1 MESEPMIIYLLFA
14 LLAATLAFPF
24 VAEALRPRMTA
35 TRRKLAPGQFANLS
49 QGITHYQWTGPE
61 DGPVAVCVHGLTT
74 PSFVYGPFAEGL
86 AAKGYRVLT
95 YDLYGRGFSDRP
107 KGEQDSA
114 FFNRQLNDLLA
125 DQGVTEPFV
134 LVGYSMGGAIGA
146 GFAAA
151 HLTRVKQLILLAPA
165 GMALDLGP
173 LVDMAQRGT
182 FMGTWMTLGFYPKS
196 LRRATEG
203 ERGLESPIPHM
214 VDRQIEETRL
224 KGFAPAVLSSLRGVL
239 DEDLEPAH
247 RAVAAAG
254 IPVTAIWGETDEV
267 IPLECKDRLSD
278 WNPAAQNHVIAGAGH
293 TVTYT
298 HTDEVLKALNKT
310 L

>member
-1 MESEPMIIYLLFA
+1 MEGESVILYTFA
-14 LLAATLAFPF
+14 ALVAAALAFPF

-35 TRRKLAPGQFANLS
+35 TRRKLAPGQFAQLS
-49 QGITHYQWTGPE
+49 QGTTHYQWTGPE
-61 DGPVAVCVHGLTT
+61 DGPIAVCVHGLTT
-74 PSFVYGPFAEGL
+74 PSFVYGPVAEGL
-86 AAKGYRVLT
+86 AEKGYRVLT

-107 KGEQDSA
+107 KGDQDSV
-114 FFNRQLNDLLA
+114 FFNRQLDDLLD
-125 DQGVTEPFV
+125 DQGITEPF
-134 LVGYSMGGAIGA
+134 LLIGYYMGGAIGA
-146 GFAAA
+146 AYTAAN
-151 HLTRVKQLILLAPA
+151 LTRVKQLILLAPA

-173 LVDMAQRGT
+173 LVEMAQRGT

-224 KGFAPAVLSSLRGVL
+224 KGFAPAVLASLRGVL

-247 RAVAAAG
+247 RAIAKAG
-254 IPVTAIWGETDEV
+254 IPVTAVWGQTDEV
-267 IPLECKDRLSD
+267 IPLDCKDRLSE
-278 WNPAAQNHVIAGAGH
+278 WNPQARNHVVEGAGH

-298 HTDEVLKALNKT
+298 HTPEILEYLNE
-310 L
+310 LI

>member
-1 MESEPMIIYLLFA
+1 MIIYLLFA

-214 VDRQIEETRL
+214 VDRQVEETRL

-278 WNPAAQNHVIAGAGH
+278 WNPVAQNHVIAGAGH

>member
-1 MESEPMIIYLLFA
+1 MILYV
-14 LLAATLAFPF
+14 LAALIAAVLAFPF
-24 VAEALRPRMTA
+24 LAEALRPRMTA
-35 TRRKLAPGQFANLS
+35 TRRKLAPGQFAKLS

-61 DGPVAVCVHGLTT
+61 DGPIVVCVHGLTT
-74 PSFVYGPFAEGL
+74 PSFVYGPLAEGL

-107 KGEQDSA
+107 KALQDSA
-114 FFNRQLNDLLA
+114 FFNRQLNDLLT
-125 DQGVTEPFV
+125 DQGVTQPFV

-146 GFAAA
+146 AYSAT

-173 LVDMAQRGT
+173 LVEMAQRGT
-182 FMGTWMTLGFYPKS
+182 FLGTWMTLGFYPKS

-247 RAVAAAG
+247 RAIAEAG
-254 IPVTAIWGETDEV
+254 TPVTAVWGETDDV
-267 IPLECKDRLSD
+267 IPLDCKDRLSD
-278 WNPAAQNHVIAGAGH
+278 WNPDAQHHVVPEAGH

-298 HTDEVLKALNKT
+298 HTAQVLTALKEVL
-310 L
+310 

>member
-1 MESEPMIIYLLFA
+1 MIIYLLFA

>member
-1 MESEPMIIYLLFA
+1 MIIYLLFA

-24 VAEALRPRMTA
+24 VAETLRPRMTA

-49 QGITHYQWTGPE
+49 QGVTHYQWTGPV

-278 WNPAAQNHVIAGAGH
+278 WNLAAQNHVIAGAGH

>member
-1 MESEPMIIYLLFA
+1 MIFYA
-14 LLAATLAFPF
+14 LIALVAAVLIFPF
-24 VAEALRPRMTA
+24 LAEALRPRMTA
-35 TRRKLAPGQFANLS
+35 SRRKLAPGQFANLS
-49 QGITHYQWTGPE
+49 QGTTHFQWTGPE
-61 DGPVAVCVHGLTT
+61 DGPIAVCIHGLTT
-74 PSFVYGPFAEGL
+74 PSFVYGPLADGL

-107 KGEQDSA
+107 KGDQDSA
-114 FFNRQLNDLLA
+114 FFNRQLDDLLA
-125 DQGVTEPFV
+125 DQDVTEPF
-134 LVGYSMGGAIGA
+134 LLFGYSMGGAI
-146 GFAAA
+146 AAA
-151 HLTRVKQLILLAPA
+151 YTAANLGRVEQLVLLAPA

-182 FMGTWMTLGFYPKS
+182 FMGTWLTLGFYPKS

-203 ERGLESPIPHM
+203 ERGLDSPIPHM

-224 KGFAPAVLSSLRGVL
+224 KGFAPAVLASLRGVL

-247 RAVAAAG
+247 RAIAEAG
-254 IPVTAIWGETDEV
+254 IPVTAVWGETDEV
-267 IPLECKDRLSD
+267 IPLDCKDRLSD
-278 WNPAAQNHVIAGAGH
+278 WNPKADNHVVKGAGH

-298 HTDEVLKALNKT
+298 HTAEVLTALNKT